1 MNGSVYPASSPSGW
15 RKKARLNNSIA
26 RDLSESFG
34 GRKADYLKMLNR
46 RLKTEIDHCRR
57 GVSGGLLKAA

>member
-1 MNGSVYPASSPSGW
+1 MTNRVFPPASAHDW
-15 RKKARLNNSIA
+15 RKKARLNNAIA
-26 RDLSESFG
+26 QDLSESFG

-57 GVSGGLLKAA
+57 AVTGYLLKAA